1 MEDIEL
7 QPLDEA
13 RQVKTQGSDS
23 RWFGRI
29 RVITIFGR
37 ECFIGPHWLFSIA
50 LLAIMISLVFIF
62 TMIAKHAAWFHIPV
76 GAVMIVASF
85 ATFLNLMAS
94 DPGVLGRPSCT
105 RAAPFVGQEQLFP
118 SSGGRD
124 CTICDITQPNGSLH
138 CEYCNVCVE
147 GYDHHCPWTSKCIG
161 KKNLQDFHIFLA
173 TGMSTMLYIILVVA
187 FTRP

>member
-1 MEDIEL
+1 ML
-7 QPLDEA
+7 HRAPL
-13 RQVKTQGSDS
+13 
-23 RWFGRI
+23 
-29 RVITIFGR
+29 
-37 ECFIGPHWLFSIA
+37 A
-50 LLAIMISLVFIF
+50 LLNSPFGHHDLVGIHFYDDRKARRMVPH
-62 TMIAKHAAWFHIPV
+62 TCWSRDDSCVVRDIPK
-76 GAVMIVASF
+76 
-85 ATFLNLMAS
+85 
-94 DPGVLGRPSCT
+94 R
-105 RAAPFVGQEQLFP
+105 
-118 SSGGRD
+118 GRD